1 MNSLLMGLEAQP
13 DYPAKDLTDSN
24 AELLSLMLANP
35 TLAHGGHVA
44 IEQCVPAF
52 RLFHPA
58 AMGSAD
64 RIFDEGRHLEAID
77 YGVVCYEA
85 LCAMLAAK
93 KEKLDIRIAAKVC
106 ALLERTTAGSIERYV
121 HDAADEMRH
130 ELPRTADVIH
140 EASARHYGYFANL
153 AVTGA
158 ALAWRM
164 ELDVADTPQ

>member
-24 AELLSLMLANP
+24 AELLSLMLANT
-35 TLAHGGHVA
+35 TLAKDGHVA
-44 IEQCVPAF
+44 IEQSVPAF

-58 AMGSAD
+58 AMASAD
-64 RIFDEGRHLEAID
+64 RIFEVPRHLEAID

-85 LCAMLAAK
+85 LCAMVAANK
-93 KEKLDIRIAAKVC
+93 RKLDIRTAARVC
-106 ALLERTTAGSIERYV
+106 ALLERTTACSIETYV

-130 ELPRTADVIH
+130 ELPRTAAVIR

-158 ALAWRM
+158 ALAWQM
-164 ELDVADTPQ
+164 ESDAINTHY

>member
-1 MNSLLMGLEAQP
+1 MTNFLTGLETQP
-13 DYPAKDLTDSN
+13 DYPADDLTDGN

-35 TLAHGGHVA
+35 KLANDGHVA

-52 RLFHPA
+52 RLFHPG

-64 RIFDEGRHLEAID
+64 RVFTGARHLEAVD

-85 LCAMLAAK
+85 LCAMVAAN
-93 KEKLDIRIAAKVC
+93 KEKLDIRIAARVC
-106 ALLERTTAGSIERYV
+106 ALLERATPMSIETYV

-130 ELPRTADVIH
+130 ELPRTAGVIH
-140 EASARHYGYFANL
+140 EASARHYGYYANL